1 VAGAD
6 VPGRGAAA
14 LRRNDT
20 VTKRFQEAADA
31 GLNTLRM
38 FASQG
43 QGSKALETSPG
54 AAHQLRRSGASLLN
68 DRMMRTAAPCMDVLS
83 PAHAQTATLPKS

>member
-1 VAGAD
+1 MVAGAD
-6 VPGRGAAA
+6 VPGRGPAA
-14 LRRNDT
+14 LQRNDT

-43 QGSKALETSPG
+43 QGSMALETSPG
-54 AAHQLRRSGASLLN
+54 AAHYLLRRLGCHDHKVHVAARVLASSMCHLKL
-68 DRMMRTAAPCMDVLS
+68 
-83 PAHAQTATLPKS
+83 H